1 MKRRRLLPTLDALVG
16 DYCCSHRCRWGR
28 HGRNDKPLRWQVDY
42 LTVRAQVIA
51 AMPIPDG
58 HVIEC
63 EMVDERTGA
72 NVVRRPMTVA
82 PEMQKGS
89 RT

>member
-1 MKRRRLLPTLDALVG
+1 
-16 DYCCSHRCRWGR
+16 
-28 HGRNDKPLRWQVDY
+28 

-58 HVIEC
+58 HVIER
-63 EMVDERTGA
+63 ELADERTGA
-72 NVVRRPMTVA
+72 NVSRRSLTVA